1 MYLVFG
7 MFVPTLNS
15 CNFVSCS
22 FVSVTCGF
30 VFVVFF
36 LSLAVLLSFAVQVV
50 LRIGSQSVAP
60 DGLSGIRRGAPPS
73 LKNAGALRDRQ
84 LHRAVTSCIAV
95 DL

>member
-30 VFVVFF
+30 VFVVF
-36 LSLAVLLSFAVQVV
+36 LSLAVLFSFAVQVV